1 MTLRKGS
8 AYVRAAACFAALF
21 AIAALTEPHPAA
33 ASGCAD
39 RNAEP
44 GTVPWAKAEE
54 AVLCLINKQ
63 RSKRELTPLDRHDL
77 LDEKAADHS
86 QVMVASD
93 CFAHACK
100 GEPKLGERLAEY
112 LGTAGG
118 GFGEN
123 IAHGTGR
130 FGSPRSIVRTWM
142 TNEGNRGNILDP
154 DFEHVGV
161 GIAKGEPDNRR
172 RAGGATIT
180 VDFGWRED

>member
-1 MTLRKGS
+1 MVTLRRG
-8 AYVRAAACFAALF
+8 AYLRAAACLAALF
-21 AIAALTEPHPAA
+21 AIAALAEPQTAGAA
-33 ASGCAD
+33 GCAN

-44 GTVPWAKAEE
+44 GSVPWTKAEDT
-54 AVLCLINKQ
+54 VLCLINKQ
-63 RSKRELTPLDRHDL
+63 RSKRELTPLARHDL
-77 LDEKAADHS
+77 LDEKAAGHS
-86 QVMVASD
+86 KVMVAND

-100 GEPKLGERLAEY
+100 GEPNLGERLAEY

-123 IAHGTGR
+123 IAHGTGG
-130 FGSPRSIVRTWM
+130 FGTPRSIVRTWM

-154 DFEHVGV
+154 DFEHVGI
-161 GIAKGEPDNRR
+161 GIAKGEPDKGR